1 MMSSM
6 IQDLLD
12 FSQIKSGKFRKN
24 ISRFNIR
31 DSIKKVM
38 DIQRSKANEQV
49 IDFFCS
55 FTNIAEKECEANLG
69 MKSPFVKTDQDRFDQ
84 VLLGLQSNAIKFTE
98 SGKVEIRV
106 SIEEK
111 NQKEYLSVEVIDT
124 GVGIS
129 DEDQNKLFK
138 LFGFV
143 ETTQAINTHG
153 IGLGLVISE
162 KIVDQFGGKIKVYSE
177 VGRGSTFSFQFEL
190 DEDQLDQNVQ
200 EQTDNRLNS
209 YQLIF
214 EWKPEESKEDEI
226 QYVGDL
232 HRNMYCEA
240 DNLSLVQ
247 DENEAN
253 LVISQHFIGNQPVK
267 KEIKED

>member
-1 MMSSM
+1 M
-6 IQDLLD
+6 
-12 FSQIKSGKFRKN
+12 
-24 ISRFNIR
+24 
-31 DSIKKVM
+31 
-38 DIQRSKANEQV
+38 QRSKANEQG
-49 IDFFCS
+49 IDFICS

-69 MKSPFVKTDQDRFDQ
+69 MKSPFVQTDQDRFDQ

-106 SIEEK
+106 SIEDK
-111 NQKEYLSVEVIDT
+111 NQREYLSVDVIDT

-129 DEDQNKLFK
+129 EEDQEKLFK

-143 ETTQAINTHG
+143 ETTQAVNTHG

-162 KIVDQFGGKIKVYSE
+162 KIVDQFGGFIKVDSE

-190 DEDQLDQNVQ
+190 ADGQLDQSAQ
-200 EQTDNRLNS
+200 EQIDYRLNS
-209 YQLIF
+209 YQLVF
-214 EWKPEESKEDEI
+214 EWKPEESKEDVI
-226 QYVGDL
+226 QYVGNL
-232 HRNMYCEA
+232 HKNQYCEA

-253 LVISQHFIGNQPVK
+253 LLIPQLFIEN
-267 KEIKED
+267 